1 MAAVECGSE
10 AVVKAGRVVKIV
22 LLVLVL
28 LYLWLFHSANRVL
41 LELPL
46 LSLIFPPMP
55 ASYVVGFAILVA
67 YLVGFVP
74 ARLLAFQRGRQLKRL
89 EKRLEELEPTPVTA
103 HAADAPF
110 NHGEVPVIPDRGAH
124 VSSVDPDEL
133 EAG

>member
-1 MAAVECGSE
+1 M
-10 AVVKAGRVVKIV
+10 KAGRVVKIV

-67 YLVGFVP
+67 YLVGFMP

-89 EKRLEELEPTPVTA
+89 QKRLEELEPTPVA
-103 HAADAPF
+103 VHSADASF
-110 NHGEVPVIPDRGAH
+110 NQGEVPVIPDRGTQL
-124 VSSVDPDEL
+124 STGDPDEL